1 MLGASDLLIME
12 LKNHSYWKNVG
23 LIKKRTSLIKLYLAK
38 QYSKFIPNSKVIA
51 VSGQLGKTTT
61 AVCLQA
67 VLDQKFK
74 TLTSPFTNSATTSL
88 QKLLSFASTLLKS
101 RPGDQKIIVEIGVD
115 EMTGPDNY
123 FELVKPN
130 IIVITE
136 MSSIK
141 DKYGALNEEH
151 FNEYVKLLDPL
162 SNQDLAILNWEDN
175 LARRLGEKT
184 NANVI
189 YFGFDSKNSH
199 VWAGKMKITDFHT
212 VFELNYGVERVEVR
226 SKLLGFHQIYSML
239 AAASVG
245 LNFGLSLINIKKG
258 LESISPLPN
267 RMQLMPGY
275 NNALILNDTYNGV
288 PLAVEEALDVLNQL
302 PARRR
307 IVVLGEMSSEGDN
320 SEALHRELAR
330 RLYKDKVDLVLLGT
344 GDARFVGEEL
354 ISLGFIQERMLTNLQ
369 NPQIVSNLL
378 KILAKGDL
386 VLVKGAPSLRL
397 DEVVKKI
404 TRDK

>member
-1 MLGASDLLIME
+1 
-12 LKNHSYWKNVG
+12 
-23 LIKKRTSLIKLYLAK
+23 
-38 QYSKFIPNSKVIA
+38 
-51 VSGQLGKTTT
+51 
-61 AVCLQA
+61 
-67 VLDQKFK
+67 
-74 TLTSPFTNSATTSL
+74 
-88 QKLLSFASTLLKS
+88 
-101 RPGDQKIIVEIGVD
+101 
-115 EMTGPDNY
+115 
-123 FELVKPN
+123 
-130 IIVITE
+130 
-136 MSSIK
+136 
-141 DKYGALNEEH
+141 
-151 FNEYVKLLDPL
+151 
-162 SNQDLAILNWEDN
+162 
-175 LARRLGEKT
+175 
-184 NANVI
+184 
-189 YFGFDSKNSH
+189 
-199 VWAGKMKITDFHT
+199 
-212 VFELNYGVERVEVR
+212 
-226 SKLLGFHQIYSML
+226 
-239 AAASVG
+239 
-245 LNFGLSLINIKKG
+245 
-258 LESISPLPN
+258 
-267 RMQLMPGY
+267 MPGY